1 MAAAVPMDIEELG
14 VVASDLLKEYR
25 SQRPRLDKIASYMA
39 NKTKDIY
46 VPKAANR
53 EYRQLVDQ
61 ARFNVLPLVVS
72 TVAQALYVD
81 GYRETKD
88 GRAVSA
94 DNAAIWD
101 AVWQP
106 NRMDA
111 RQAALYRAA
120 ITYGW
125 SYAVV
130 LPGDPVPVITPYSPR
145 DAVALYEDE
154 VNDEWAYAAMIVHR
168 RRGADEF
175 RLLEVPEGARVTV
188 YDEECAYEL
197 TRKGATWEL
206 DEEEDISAHGLGVVP
221 VVRFFDQLGD
231 CLPPGKVE
239 PLLPAQRQLNQT
251 TFNLLMAQQYQAFRQ
266 RWATGMAIAE
276 DATGN
281 PIEPFNSAVNRLW
294 QAEDPGTK
302 FGEFGQVDLSGY
314 LDSRDKVLLY
324 IASVAQVPPHNLII
338 GSGISN
344 ISAEALVAISQGHR
358 QDVAEHQTA
367 FGESIEQMMRLAGK
381 ANKDQA
387 AWEDTSAQVVW
398 RDTTPRS
405 LAQVADALGK
415 LATQLGIP
423 VEELWPMIPNTTQQD
438 LARWKATKEASGV
451 LDDLAAMLNT
461 PPAAEEVP
469 GAVPTGAAANGAAPA

>member
-1 MAAAVPMDIEELG
+1 MTMEQLGEVAGELL
-14 VVASDLLKEYR
+14 AEYR
-25 SQRPRLDKIASYMA
+25 AQRPRLDNIAAYMA
-39 NKTKDIY
+39 NRKQDIY

-53 EYRQLVDQ
+53 EYRRLVDQ

-72 TVAQALYVD
+72 TVAQALFVD
-81 GYRETKD
+81 GYRETNED
-88 GRAVSA
+88 GRAVSSA
-94 DNAAIWD
+94 NAAIWD

-130 LPGDPVPVITPYSPR
+130 VPGDPVPVITPYSPR
-145 DAVALYEDE
+145 NAVALYDDD
-154 VNDEWAYAAMIVHR
+154 VNDEWPTSAMVVHR

-175 RLLEVPEGARVTV
+175 ARTEVRDGARVTV
-188 YDEECAYEL
+188 YDDEFAYEM
-197 TRKGATWEL
+197 TRKGSKWEL
-206 DEEEDISAHGLGVVP
+206 DEDEDIAEHGLGVVP

-231 CLPPGKVE
+231 CMPDGKVE

-281 PIEPFNSAVNRLW
+281 PIEPFNAAVNRVW
-294 QAEDPGTK
+294 QSESSETK

-367 FGESIEQMMRLAGK
+367 FGEAIEQMMRLAGK
-381 ANKDQA
+381 ADGDTV
-387 AWEDTSAQVVW
+387 AWEDTSSQVVW

-415 LATQLGIP
+415 LANGLGIP
-423 VEELWPMIPNTTQQD
+423 VEELWSMIPGVTQQD
-438 LARWKATKEASGV
+438 LTRWKATKESADV
-451 LDDLAAMLNT
+451 LGDLAAMLT
-461 PPAAEEVP
+461 TGPAAEEVP